1 MPGVAGARS
10 VTGAEATAEAPA
22 TGCVGSDRADD
33 ADDVE
38 DFEDFEDFEDGGLLA
53 VLGDRDGL
61 DGLSCLV
68 SPAEAWVG
76 RAFFAWPGATRSPA
90 PIAPPP

>member
-1 MPGVAGARS
+1 MPDVAGARS

-22 TGCVGSDRADD
+22 AGCVESDG
-33 ADDVE
+33 ADDV
-38 DFEDFEDFEDGGLLA
+38 EDFEDGGLLA
-53 VLGDRDGL
+53 VLGDRGGL